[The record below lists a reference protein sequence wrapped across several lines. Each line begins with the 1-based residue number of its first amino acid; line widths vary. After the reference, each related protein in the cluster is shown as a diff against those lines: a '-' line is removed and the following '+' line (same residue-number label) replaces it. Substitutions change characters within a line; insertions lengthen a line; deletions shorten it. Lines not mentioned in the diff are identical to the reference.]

1 MDEIPIPDAESKPG
15 QAIFKLNTPPE
26 VKEKPKKK
34 PILACLFCRE
44 RKIACGQPL
53 PGSVKCNQCARR
65 GLDCEFPKESRR
77 GQHKRGPRAARVAAL
92 TEAALNAKRP
102 LEPAVF
108 PSGNNDVAGP
118 SMASS
123 AGITANSRVKVET
136 TE

>member
-26 VKEKPKKK
+26 IKEKPKKK

-53 PGSVKCNQCARR
+53 PGSTKCNQCARR

-92 TEAALNAKRP
+92 TEAALSAKRP
-102 LEPAVF
+102 LEPAPF
-108 PSGNNDVAGP
+108 PPSNVSSSTSGG
-118 SMASS
+118 ASS
-123 AGITANSRVKVET
+123 QRNIKEENIE
-136 TE
+136 